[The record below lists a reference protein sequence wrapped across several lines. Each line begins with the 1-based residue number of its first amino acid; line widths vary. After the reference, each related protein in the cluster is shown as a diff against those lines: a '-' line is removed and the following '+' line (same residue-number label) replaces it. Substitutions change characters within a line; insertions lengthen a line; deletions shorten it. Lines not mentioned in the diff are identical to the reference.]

1 MEGAFRI
8 CSFICLAIE
17 RLLLYTVGHE
27 ATQ

>member
-17 RLLLYTVGHE
+17 HLLLYTVGHE